1 VPTSDENHFE
11 QLLMLMAILYSKDPL
26 GLNLN
31 LDYWPPSREQ
41 LKTIKVSSFLT
52 TQKFQASLYKFIC
65 QTGDM
70 LPHMLFVPY
79 LNMLSSLA
87 TSEIGAE
94 NVFNHFYSNQT
105 NSNLTWDH
113 FFKTFLKY
121 YINIRQKNIPL
132 PDAVY
137 KREQQKGVTT
147 LEIQGLQAVLRL
159 IRNVAGLYHYF
170 LLTSC

>member
-1 VPTSDENHFE
+1 MF
-11 QLLMLMAILYSKDPL
+11 MAILYAKGPL
-26 GLNLN
+26 RLNLN

-52 TQKFQASLYKFIC
+52 TQKFQVSLYRFIC

-79 LNMLSSLA
+79 LNSSLA
-87 TSEIGAE
+87 TSETGTEIM
-94 NVFNHFYSNQT
+94 FNHFHSNLT

-121 YINIRQKNIPL
+121 YINIRQKKI
-132 PDAVY
+132 
-137 KREQQKGVTT
+137 T
-147 LEIQGLQAVLRL
+147 LKLCTKEAIKKMLLRL
-159 IRNVAGLYHYF
+159 KYNDFKLY
-170 LLTSC
+170 

>member
-1 VPTSDENHFE
+1 
-11 QLLMLMAILYSKDPL
+11 MLMAALYAKDPL
-26 GLNLN
+26 ELNLN
-31 LDYWPPSREQ
+31 LDYWPPSHEK

-52 TQKFQASLYKFIC
+52 TQKFQASLYRFIC

-87 TSEIGAE
+87 TSETGAE
-94 NVFNHFYSNQT
+94 YVFNHFHSNLT

-113 FFKTFLKY
+113 FFKTFFKY
-121 YINIRQKNIPL
+121 YINIRQKKNPL
-132 PDAVY
+132 SDTVY
-137 KREQQKGVTT
+137 KRDHQKSVTA
-147 LEIQGLQAVLRL
+147 LEIQGLQAVLQL

-170 LLTSC
+170 LLKSY

>member
-1 VPTSDENHFE
+1 
-11 QLLMLMAILYSKDPL
+11 MAILYEKDPL

-52 TQKFQASLYKFIC
+52 TQKFQVSLYRFIC

-87 TSEIGAE
+87 TSETSAE
-94 NVFNHFYSNQT
+94 NVFNHFNSNIT

-113 FFKTFLKY
+113 FFKTFFKY
-121 YINIRQKNIPL
+121 YINIRQKTNPL
-132 PDAVY
+132 SDAMY
-137 KREQQKGVTT
+137 KRDHQKGVTM
-147 LEIQGLQAVLRL
+147 LEIQGLQAVLKL
-159 IRNVAGLYHYF
+159 IRNVAGVYHYF